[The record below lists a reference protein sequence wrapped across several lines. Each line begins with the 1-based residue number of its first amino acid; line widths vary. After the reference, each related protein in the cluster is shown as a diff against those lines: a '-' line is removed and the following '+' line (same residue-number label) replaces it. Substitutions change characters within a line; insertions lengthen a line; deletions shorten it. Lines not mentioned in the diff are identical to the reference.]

1 MAAGEA
7 PEVPAQGAPRLRLGR
22 RLGRRFYAR
31 RAWEVAPEL
40 LGKVIVRRLDDG
52 TRLAARIVETEAYE
66 PEDPAS
72 HSFRGRTPRNEVMF
86 GDAGH
91 LYVYFTYGMHFC
103 MNVVTGRAGE
113 GSAVLLRAAE
123 PLDGVDA
130 MRVLRGREHISELC
144 AGPARLCQAFGV
156 DRALDGTDLVGGRH
170 LWIAEG
176 EPVSASRIAVG
187 PRVGIRVGLE
197 YPWRFSVAGD
207 PFVSSL
213 ARRPRAVTRSGRTG
227 PSTR

>member
-1 MAAGEA
+1 MA
-7 PEVPAQGAPRLRLGR
+7 PDLLGR
-22 RLGRRFYAR
+22 
-31 RAWEVAPEL
+31 VM
-40 LGKVIVRRLDDG
+40 VRRLDDG

-72 HSFRGRTPRNEVMF
+72 HSFRGRTPRNAVMF

-103 MNVVTGRAGE
+103 MNVVTGHGGE

-123 PLDGVDA
+123 PLAGVDA
-130 MRVLRGREHISELC
+130 MRILRGRERVGELC

-156 DRALDGTDLVGGRH
+156 DRALDGTDLVSGRS

-176 EPVSASRIAVG
+176 EPVSASRIAAG
-187 PRVGIRVGLE
+187 PRIGIRVGLE
-197 YPWRFSVAGD
+197 RPWRFSVKGD
-207 PFVSSL
+207 PFVS
-213 ARRPRAVTRSGRTG
+213 AGTRGPRAATRSGRTG

>member
-1 MAAGEA
+1 MA
-7 PEVPAQGAPRLRLGR
+7 PDLLGR
-22 RLGRRFYAR
+22 
-31 RAWEVAPEL
+31 VM
-40 LGKVIVRRLDDG
+40 VRRLDDG

-72 HSFRGRTPRNEVMF
+72 HSFRGRTPRNAVMF

-103 MNVVTGRAGE
+103 MNVVTGPAGE

-123 PLDGVDA
+123 PLAGVDA
-130 MRVLRGREHISELC
+130 MRILRGRERVGELC

-156 DRALDGTDLVGGRH
+156 DRALDGTDLVSGRS

-176 EPVSASRIAVG
+176 EPVTASRIVAG
-187 PRVGIRVGLE
+187 PRIGIRVGLE
-197 YPWRFSVAGD
+197 HPWRFSVEGD
-207 PFVSSL
+207 PFVS
-213 ARRPRAVTRSGRTG
+213 ARARGSRVATRSGRSG